1 MVLTILLMVKCPT
14 HVDYHFDPIM
24 CSKKERTYSN
34 IKFYVSE
41 YAASLE
47 SLVNAVAPEKLSIVV
62 QVCFIMRMLMYLYL
76 YFYMRMEN
84 LQGYF
89 APIAVKYANEHQD
102 KLNHLILVNPPVSS
116 FLELSIKFVGTE
128 WS

>member
-1 MVLTILLMVKCPT
+1 MLIIIVIQSYVVKN
-14 HVDYHFDPIM
+14 
-24 CSKKERTYSN
+24 SN

-47 SLVNAVAPEKLSIVV
+47 SLVNVVAPEKLSIVV
-62 QVCFIMRMLMYLYL
+62 QVRFIMRMLMYLYH

-102 KLNHLILVNPPVSS
+102 KLNHNIPTLMLINFNLLRNS
-116 FLELSIKFVGTE
+116 T
-128 WS
+128 